1 MTVLPDY
8 ALSRARYT
16 AFLFTVVGTERSDA
30 PNSGEDITVLT
41 ALARIG
47 IDPWQEAARLSLLPR
62 AEAAKSLA
70 ATFINLPDTRWTL
83 GDAAG
88 TAQRIVDTLPQSS
101 RRGPAPLGSWIFLS
115 WRFWV
120 AVCLALALL
129 ALGYLVGGA

>member
-8 ALSRARYT
+8 ALGRARYT

-30 PNSGEDITVLT
+30 ENRGEDITVLT

-47 IDPWQEAARLSLLPR
+47 IDPWQEAARLALLPR
-62 AEAAKSLA
+62 LEAAKSLA
-70 ATFINLPDTRWTL
+70 STFVNLPDTRWTL

-88 TAQRIVDTLPQSS
+88 TAYRIIDTLPPLS
-101 RRGPAPLGSWIFLS
+101 RHGPAPRASRIFLN

-120 AVCLALALL
+120 AAGLALALL
-129 ALGYLVGGA
+129 ALIYLGGRT